1 MQEEDDDDRE
11 LSDIGLPRAD
21 LARAFDPSRHHASLR
36 IAAYGFLVSET
47 ETIPPLRTSPRLQ
60 HRPPAILNLIFL
72 SMGGLCR

>member
-21 LARAFDPSRHHASLR
+21 LARAFDPSHHHASLR

-47 ETIPPLRTSPRLQ
+47 ETIPPQDIPTLE
-60 HRPPAILNLIFL
+60 HRPPAIL
-72 SMGGLCR
+72 